1 MGIVTKGG
9 GNEFHG
15 TVFEFFRNDAL
26 NANDFFLNRAEQKRP
41 KLKQNQFGFTLGGPI
56 KKDKLLFFTS
66 YQGTRQINGVARA
79 TTAATTGSVG
89 GCLEAASAPPLTN
102 DRSAAAL
109 GALFGNDTAGPAFG
123 GVTVKPDGSNINPIA
138 LELLQ
143 MKLPDGSYLFP
154 TPQTIDPTRPFESQG
169 FSAFSRACSFNEDQ
183 FMTNA
188 DFLQS
193 TKSKF
198 AVRFFFANS
207 AQNTTFR
214 QSVNIP
220 GFPRTTEIRF
230 RNFSFAHTYIFNS
243 NLLNEARVG
252 FHRNFDGFSAQAP
265 FSWSGIGV
273 AAAAQNDNLPCI
285 TMLGSYN
292 ICAAPSFSAVVDSYD
307 FLDSVSYVRGRHSM
321 RFGGGISRGRVYFR
335 SYQNNDQIL
344 FLSYPDFLLGLD
356 GVTNG
361 SGFSNVFLSVRFN
374 GLFPHLLQVWDGN
387 LYAQDDIKITN
398 RLTLNA
404 GLRYEH
410 IGSYSDGLGRIVN
423 FDMTRAD
430 PNPPPTGTLQ
440 GFVAAANYSGGTLPP
455 GVTKA
460 SNNSATNADGKNNWA
475 PRVGF
480 AWQVLP
486 HSSRFVLR
494 GGYVIYYSRL
504 TTQTSFIH
512 LGFSEPFAEA
522 GVEVAA
528 SSPTLAN
535 PFAQPIPPVSAF
547 PVWMPYSPSSSLSIS
562 AVAPDIRPSIVQ
574 QYSMNLQTA
583 FANDFLLEVG
593 YVGTRG
599 THLFRERA
607 PNQALLASPSDPI
620 RGQTTNTLANIPL
633 RVPIEGFGATGIGNI
648 DSAGASWYNGLEVSI
663 TKRLSKG
670 LQFLASYTFAKSLDT
685 DGANVVVVSDAA
697 ITIGNQ
703 NNPRSRYGRSSFDRL
718 HRFVPSY
725 VYNFPS
731 PKSSSTFVN
740 KLLGGWAVSGVATIQ
755 SGTALTLVS
764 TNANNIF
771 GITGN
776 RAQLAAGCTN
786 AQVVTPG
793 SVNSKLNNYFN
804 TACVGPSVPFRVIGA
819 DGMGTD
825 FGNSGVGIVD
835 GPDQRNFD
843 IAPIKKTS
851 VGWLGENSNLE
862 FRTELFNAFNT
873 SQFAN
878 PFTDAS
884 SSSFGQIQSTS
895 VSSRIIQLALKLN
908 F

>member
-1 MGIVTKGG
+1 MP
-9 GNEFHG
+9 
-15 TVFEFFRNDAL
+15 D
-26 NANDFFLNRAEQKRP
+26 
-41 KLKQNQFGFTLGGPI
+41 
-56 KKDKLLFFTS
+56 
-66 YQGTRQINGVARA
+66 
-79 TTAATTGSVG
+79 TT
-89 GCLEAASAPPLTN
+89 C
-102 DRSAAAL
+102 
-109 GALFGNDTAGPAFG
+109 
-123 GVTVKPDGSNINPIA
+123 
-138 LELLQ
+138 
-143 MKLPDGSYLFP
+143 
-154 TPQTIDPTRPFESQG
+154 
-169 FSAFSRACSFNEDQ
+169 
-183 FMTNA
+183 
-188 DFLQS
+188 
-193 TKSKF
+193 
-198 AVRFFFANS
+198 RFW
-207 AQNTTFR
+207 
-214 QSVNIP
+214 
-220 GFPRTTEIRF
+220 
-230 RNFSFAHTYIFNS
+230 
-243 NLLNEARVG
+243 RV
-252 FHRNFDGFSAQAP
+252 
-265 FSWSGIGV
+265 
-273 AAAAQNDNLPCI
+273 
-285 TMLGSYN
+285 
-292 ICAAPSFSAVVDSYD
+292 
-307 FLDSVSYVRGRHSM
+307 
-321 RFGGGISRGRVYFR
+321 
-335 SYQNNDQIL
+335 
-344 FLSYPDFLLGLD
+344 
-356 GVTNG
+356 
-361 SGFSNVFLSVRFN
+361 
-374 GLFPHLLQVWDGN
+374 
-387 LYAQDDIKITN
+387 
-398 RLTLNA
+398 
-404 GLRYEH
+404 
-410 IGSYSDGLGRIVN
+410 
-423 FDMTRAD
+423 
-430 PNPPPTGTLQ
+430 
-440 GFVAAANYSGGTLPP
+440 
-455 GVTKA
+455 
-460 SNNSATNADGKNNWA
+460 
-475 PRVGF
+475 
-480 AWQVLP
+480 
-486 HSSRFVLR
+486 
-494 GGYVIYYSRL
+494 
-504 TTQTSFIH
+504 
-512 LGFSEPFAEA
+512 
-522 GVEVAA
+522 
-528 SSPTLAN
+528 
-535 PFAQPIPPVSAF
+535 
-547 PVWMPYSPSSSLSIS
+547 
-562 AVAPDIRPSIVQ
+562 
-574 QYSMNLQTA
+574 QTA

-764 TNANNIF
+764 TNANNVF
-771 GITGN
+771 GITGD